1 MNDLRSQISEE
12 HRRCWRSQDVA
23 QIDDSDVFQ
32 SSTHRMSS
40 SVPTLKRFKNGF
52 PFFSLGDKTQ
62 AVLSRPQ
69 ERVEYKT
76 GREIK
81 SRTLKGRLNLGT
93 FSLRGC
99 LIKQN
104 TLKQRR

>member
-1 MNDLRSQISEE
+1 
-12 HRRCWRSQDVA
+12 
-23 QIDDSDVFQ
+23 
-32 SSTHRMSS
+32 MSS

-81 SRTLKGRLNLGT
+81 SRERREIIPTLYSAGFIPGITLKMDG
-93 FSLRGC
+93 
-99 LIKQN
+99 
-104 TLKQRR
+104 